1 MSTDKVLKAAEIKWI
16 GQRPYS
22 PLYEDIYFD
31 GNGVKEF
38 YSVHWEQI
46 RLNKN
51 TRTSNHFTIVE
62 LGFGSGLNFLLA
74 AQEITKD
81 PYLYLHYIGIE
92 SHPISD
98 DDWSIFDSQRHNLKY
113 ARELRAGNI
122 PRLGGWHR
130 RLFDGGRVRLSLFH
144 GDVAQ
149 GLVDINLYQHARIDA
164 WFLDGFAP
172 SKNPEMWSESVFD
185 LISQNSFYGT
195 TLTSFTSAG
204 SVRKKLEGAGFSV
217 KKIQHLNYKR
227 HSLFGAYNKKK
238 EVGHQPNKEVSIAG
252 AGIAGCSIARLLAE
266 QNIRV
271 KIFDP
276 SGIATKASRAKTAIG
291 HVRLLGDGSGSADF
305 RSRALYF
312 SQQFLKNISCSETR
326 EAIQPAFNEK
336 ELNRILLVASAYHDA
351 KASRNLLHFLDNE
364 TTKMEFGIDC
374 LGALYFPDTHLV
386 NIAESCRLLADHP
399 GIEVINREAPNEVNF
414 VACASGSKR
423 FTSTEELEIGDI
435 AGQLDFIGIPDS
447 SPLKKDTLV
456 HGSGYVIQSSTEWL
470 IGSTYEQ
477 RPWSPAAA
485 SEFNIEKNRKFLGN
499 SPVHS
504 RGNFRAHRC
513 VSSDRDPVIGELNKG
528 QYFSTAH
535 GSMGTISSPF
545 AAELVVS
552 QFLGLLPPLSRSGL
566 ATVAPDRFRNRQ
578 KKRGVKRI
586 GESSYTEVIL

>member
-1 MSTDKVLKAAEIKWI
+1 MSTDKVLEAAEIEWI
-16 GQRPYS
+16 DQRPYS
-22 PLYEDIYFD
+22 PLYGDIYYD

-38 YSVHWEQI
+38 YSVHWDPICLE
-46 RLNKN
+46 KN
-51 TRTSNHFTIVE
+51 SRRSNQFTIVE
-62 LGFGSGLNFLLA
+62 LGFGSGLNFLLT

-81 PYLYLHYIGIE
+81 PGLHLHYIGIE
-92 SHPISD
+92 SRPISD
-98 DDWSIFDSQRHNLKY
+98 NDWSIFDSQRHNLKY
-113 ARELRAGNI
+113 AGEFRAGNI

-130 RLFDGGRVRLSLFH
+130 RIFDAGRVRLSLFH
-144 GDVAQ
+144 GDVAE
-149 GLVDINLYQHARIDA
+149 GLADINLNQHAQIDA

-172 SKNPEMWSESVFD
+172 SKNPEMWSESVFN

-195 TLTSFTSAG
+195 TVTSFTSAG
-204 SVRKKLEGAGFSV
+204 SVRKKLEVAGFSI

-227 HSLFGAYNKKK
+227 HSIFGAYRKRKQIN
-238 EVGHQPNKEVSIAG
+238 HQTPREVSIAG
-252 AGIAGCSIARLLAE
+252 AGIAGCSIARLVAE
-266 QNIRV
+266 QNISV
-271 KIFDP
+271 KVFDP

-312 SQQFLKNISCSETR
+312 SQQILKNLSCSETR

-336 ELNRILLVASAYHDA
+336 ELNRILLVASAYHDST
-351 KASRNLLHFLDNE
+351 ASRNLLHFLDNK
-364 TTKMEFGIDC
+364 TTKREFGIEC

-399 GIEVINREAPNEVNF
+399 GIEVIKREAPKEVDF
-414 VACASGSKR
+414 VACASASKR
-423 FTSTEELEIGDI
+423 FTSKEELEIGDI
-435 AGQLDFIGIPDS
+435 AGQLDFIGIPNS

-456 HGSGYVIQSSTEWL
+456 HGSGYVIQSNTEWV

-477 RPWSPAAA
+477 RPWSSAAA

-499 SPVHS
+499 SPIYS
-504 RGNFRAHRC
+504 RGKFRAHRC
-513 VSSDRDPVIGELNKG
+513 VSSDRDPVIGELKKG
-528 QYFSTAH
+528 RYFSTAH

-552 QFLGLLPPLSRSGL
+552 QFLGLLPPLSKSGL

-586 GESSYTEVIL
+586 GDSS

>member
-1 MSTDKVLKAAEIKWI
+1 MSTDKVLEPAEIEWI
-16 GQRPYS
+16 DQRPYS
-22 PLYEDIYFD
+22 RLYGDIYYD

-38 YSVHWEQI
+38 YSVHWDPI
-46 RLNKN
+46 RLKKN
-51 TRTSNHFTIVE
+51 GRTSNHFTIVE

-81 PYLYLHYIGIE
+81 PDLYLHYIGIE
-92 SHPISD
+92 SLPISD
-98 DDWSIFDSQRHNLKY
+98 KDWSIFDSQRHNLKY
-113 ARELRAGNI
+113 AKELRASDI

-130 RLFDGGRVRLSLFH
+130 RIFDAGRVRLSLFH
-144 GDVAQ
+144 GDIAQ
-149 GLVDINLYQHARIDA
+149 GLTDINLNQHARVDA

-185 LISQNSFYGT
+185 HISQNSFYGT
-195 TLTSFTSAG
+195 TVTSFTSAG
-204 SVRKKLEGAGFSV
+204 SVRKKLEGAGFTV

-227 HSLFGAYNKKK
+227 HSLFGAFRKKK
-238 EVGHQPNKEVSIAG
+238 KVSHQPPREVSIAG
-252 AGIAGCSIARLLAE
+252 AGIAGCSIARLVAE

-271 KIFDP
+271 KVFDP
-276 SGIATKASRAKTAIG
+276 GGIATKASRAKTAIG

-336 ELNRILLVASAYHDA
+336 ELNRILLVASAYHDS
-351 KASRNLLHFLDNE
+351 KASRNLLHFLDNK
-364 TTKMEFGIDC
+364 TTKMEFGIEC

-386 NIAESCRLLADHP
+386 NIADSCRLLADHP
-399 GIEVINREAPNEVNF
+399 GIEIIKHEAPKEVDF
-414 VACASGSKR
+414 VACASASKK
-423 FTSTEELEIGDI
+423 FTSTEELEIGEI
-435 AGQLDFIGIPDS
+435 AGQLDSIEIPET

-456 HGSGYVIQSSTEWL
+456 HGSGYVIQSNTEWV
-470 IGSTYEQ
+470 IGSTYEHK
-477 RPWSPAAA
+477 PWSSAAA

-499 SPVHS
+499 SPVHL

-513 VSSDRDPVIGELNKG
+513 VSSDRDPVVGELNEG

-552 QFLGLLPPLSRSGL
+552 QFLGLLPPLSKSGRK
-566 ATVAPDRFRNRQ
+566 TIAPTRFRNRQ

-586 GESSYTEVIL
+586 GESSYTEVIP

>member
-1 MSTDKVLKAAEIKWI
+1 MSTDKVLEAAEIEWI
-16 GQRPYS
+16 DQRPYS
-22 PLYEDIYFD
+22 PLYGDIYYD

-38 YSVHWEQI
+38 YSVHWNPI
-46 RLNKN
+46 CLKKN
-51 TRTSNHFTIVE
+51 SRTSSHFTIVE
-62 LGFGSGLNFLLA
+62 LGFGSGLNFLLT
-74 AQEITKD
+74 AQEITKNPD
-81 PYLYLHYIGIE
+81 LYLHYIGIE
-92 SHPISD
+92 SRPISD
-98 DDWSIFDSQRHNLKY
+98 KDWSIFDAQRHNLKY
-113 ARELRAGNI
+113 AGEFRAANI

-130 RLFDGGRVRLSLFH
+130 RIFDAGRVRLSLFH
-144 GDVAQ
+144 GDVAE
-149 GLVDINLYQHARIDA
+149 GLADINLNQHARIDA

-185 LISQNSFYGT
+185 LISKNSYHGT
-195 TLTSFTSAG
+195 TVTSFTSAG
-204 SVRKKLEGAGFSV
+204 SVRKKLEVAGFSI

-227 HSLFGAYNKKK
+227 HSIFGAYRKKK
-238 EVGHQPNKEVSIAG
+238 QVSHQPPREVSIAG
-252 AGIAGCSIARLLAE
+252 AGIAGCSIARLVAE
-266 QNIRV
+266 QNISV
-271 KIFDP
+271 KVFDP

-336 ELNRILLVASAYHDA
+336 ELNRILLLASAYHDS
-351 KASRNLLHFLDNE
+351 KASRNLLQFLDNK
-364 TTKMEFGIDC
+364 TTKKEFGIEC

-399 GIEVINREAPNEVNF
+399 GIEVIKREAPKEVDF
-414 VACASGSKR
+414 VACASASKR
-423 FTSTEELEIGDI
+423 FTSTEELEIGEI
-435 AGQLDFIGIPDS
+435 AGQLDFIGIPNS
-447 SPLKKDTLV
+447 SPLKKDTVV
-456 HGSGYVIQSSTEWL
+456 HGSGYVIQSNKGWV

-477 RPWSPAAA
+477 SPWSSAAA

-499 SPVHS
+499 SPIYS
-504 RGNFRAHRC
+504 RGKFRAHRC
-513 VSSDRDPVIGELNKG
+513 VSSDRDPVIGELKKD

-552 QFLGLLPPLSRSGL
+552 QFLGLLPPLSKRGL

-578 KKRGVKRI
+578 KKRGVKLI
-586 GESSYTEVIL
+586 GDSS

>member
-1 MSTDKVLKAAEIKWI
+1 MSTDKVLETAEIEWI
-16 GQRPYS
+16 DQRPYS
-22 PLYEDIYFD
+22 PLYGDIYYD
-31 GNGVKEF
+31 GNGFKEF
-38 YSVHWEQI
+38 YSVHWDPI
-46 RLNKN
+46 CPKKN
-51 TRTSNHFTIVE
+51 SRTSNHFTIVE

-81 PYLYLHYIGIE
+81 PDLYLHYIGIE

-98 DDWSIFDSQRHNLKY
+98 KDWSIFDSQRRSLKY
-113 ARELRAGNI
+113 ASEFRASNI

-130 RLFDGGRVRLSLFH
+130 RIFAGGRVRLSLFH
-144 GDVAQ
+144 GDAAR
-149 GLVDINLYQHARIDA
+149 GLADINLNQRARIDA

-172 SKNPEMWSESVFD
+172 SKNPEMWSENVFD
-185 LISQNSFYGT
+185 LISKNSLHGT
-195 TLTSFTSAG
+195 TVTSFTSAG
-204 SVRKKLEGAGFSV
+204 SVRKKLEVAGFSI

-227 HSLFGAYNKKK
+227 HSIFGAYRKKK
-238 EVGHQPNKEVSIAG
+238 QINHQHPREVTIAG

-271 KIFDP
+271 KVFDP

-312 SQQFLKNISCSETR
+312 SQQFLNNIAYSETR

-336 ELNRILLVASAYHDA
+336 ELNRILLIASRYHDS
-351 KASRNLLHFLDNE
+351 KASRNLLHFLDNK
-364 TTKMEFGIDC
+364 TTKIEFGIEC

-386 NIAESCRLLADHP
+386 NISESCRLLADHT
-399 GIEVINREAPNEVNF
+399 GIEVIKREGPKEVDF
-414 VACASGSKR
+414 VACASASKR

-435 AGQLDFIGIPDS
+435 AGQLDSIGIPDS

-456 HGSGYVIQSSTEWL
+456 HGSGYVIQSNTEWV

-477 RPWSPAAA
+477 KPWPSAVA
-485 SEFNIEKNRKFLGN
+485 SEFNIEKNRRFLGS
-499 SPVHS
+499 SPIHS
-504 RGNFRAHRC
+504 RGNFRSHRC
-513 VSSDRDPVIGELNKG
+513 VSSDRDPIVGKLNSA

-535 GSMGTISSPF
+535 GSMGTISAPF

-552 QFLGLLPPLSRSGL
+552 QFLGLVPPLSKSGL
-566 ATVAPDRFRNRQ
+566 ASIAPDRFRSRQ

-586 GESSYTEVIL
+586 G

>member
-1 MSTDKVLKAAEIKWI
+1 MSTDKVLEAAEIEWI
-16 GQRPYS
+16 DQRPYS
-22 PLYEDIYFD
+22 PLYGDIYYD

-38 YSVHWEQI
+38 YSVHWNPI
-46 RLNKN
+46 CLKKN
-51 TRTSNHFTIVE
+51 NRTSSHFTIVE
-62 LGFGSGLNFLLA
+62 LGFGSGLNFLLT
-74 AQEITKD
+74 AQEITKNPD
-81 PYLYLHYIGIE
+81 LHLHYIGIE
-92 SHPISD
+92 SRPISD
-98 DDWSIFDSQRHNLKY
+98 KDWSIFDAQRHNLKY
-113 ARELRAGNI
+113 SSEFRAGNI

-130 RLFDGGRVRLSLFH
+130 RIFDAGRVRLSLFH
-144 GDVAQ
+144 GDVAE
-149 GLVDINLYQHARIDA
+149 GLADINLNQHARIDA

-195 TLTSFTSAG
+195 TVTSFTSAG
-204 SVRKKLEGAGFSV
+204 SVRKKLEVAGFSI

-227 HSLFGAYNKKK
+227 HSIFGAYRKKK
-238 EVGHQPNKEVSIAG
+238 QISHQTPREVSIAG
-252 AGIAGCSIARLLAE
+252 AGIAGCSIARLVAE
-266 QNIRV
+266 QNITV
-271 KIFDP
+271 KVFDP

-312 SQQFLKNISCSETR
+312 SQQFLKNLSCSETR

-336 ELNRILLVASAYHDA
+336 ELNRILLVASAYHDS
-351 KASRNLLHFLDNE
+351 KASGNLLQFLDNE
-364 TTKMEFGIDC
+364 TTKKEFGIEC

-399 GIEVINREAPNEVNF
+399 KIEVIKREAPKEVDF
-414 VACASGSKR
+414 VACASASKR
-423 FTSTEELEIGDI
+423 FTSTEELEIGEI
-435 AGQLDFIGIPDS
+435 AGQLDFIGIPNS
-447 SPLKKDTLV
+447 SPLKKNTVV
-456 HGSGYVIQSSTEWL
+456 HGSGYVIQSNTEWV

-477 RPWSPAAA
+477 RPWSSAAA

-499 SPVHS
+499 SPIYS
-504 RGNFRAHRC
+504 RGKFRADRC
-513 VSSDRDPVIGELNKG
+513 VSSDRDPVIGKLKKG

-552 QFLGLLPPLSRSGL
+552 QFLGLLPPLSKSGL

-586 GESSYTEVIL
+586 GDAS

>member
-1 MSTDKVLKAAEIKWI
+1 MSTDKVLEAAEIEWI
-16 GQRPYS
+16 DQRPYS
-22 PLYEDIYFD
+22 PLFGDIYYD

-38 YSVHWEQI
+38 YSVHWNPI
-46 RLNKN
+46 CLKKN
-51 TRTSNHFTIVE
+51 SRTSSHFTIVE
-62 LGFGSGLNFLLA
+62 LGFGSGLNFLLT
-74 AQEITKD
+74 AQEITKNPD
-81 PYLYLHYIGIE
+81 LYLHYIGIE
-92 SHPISD
+92 SRPISD
-98 DDWSIFDSQRHNLKY
+98 KDWSIFDAQRHNLKY
-113 ARELRAGNI
+113 SSEFRAGNI

-130 RLFDGGRVRLSLFH
+130 RIFDAGRVRLSLFH
-144 GDVAQ
+144 GDVAE
-149 GLVDINLYQHARIDA
+149 GLADINLNQHARIDA

-195 TLTSFTSAG
+195 TVTSFTSAG
-204 SVRKKLEGAGFSV
+204 SVRKKLEIAGFSI

-227 HSLFGAYNKKK
+227 HSIFGAYRKKK
-238 EVGHQPNKEVSIAG
+238 QISHQTPREVSIAG
-252 AGIAGCSIARLLAE
+252 AGIAGCSIARLVAE
-266 QNIRV
+266 QNISV
-271 KIFDP
+271 KVFDP

-312 SQQFLKNISCSETR
+312 SQQFLKNLSCSETR

-336 ELNRILLVASAYHDA
+336 ELNRILLVASAYHDSE
-351 KASRNLLHFLDNE
+351 ASRNLLHFLDNK
-364 TTKMEFGIDC
+364 TTKKEFGIEC

-399 GIEVINREAPNEVNF
+399 GIEVINREAPKEADF
-414 VACASGSKR
+414 VACAAASKR
-423 FTSTEELEIGDI
+423 FTSTEELEIGEI

-447 SPLKKDTLV
+447 SPLKKDTVV
-456 HGSGYVIQSSTEWL
+456 HGSGYVIQSNTEWV

-477 RPWSPAAA
+477 RPWSSAAA
-485 SEFNIEKNRKFLGN
+485 SEFNIEKNRKFLGD
-499 SPVHS
+499 SPIYS
-504 RGNFRAHRC
+504 QGKFRAHRC

-528 QYFSTAH
+528 RYFSTAH

-552 QFLGLLPPLSRSGL
+552 QFLGLLPPLSKSGL

-586 GESSYTEVIL
+586 GYSS